1 MPLNRNVRN
10 YGRRAERK
18 ALESSARSKARQQLP
33 VEAMDNACPSSKT
46 DEGEHCDCWL
56 LSERC
61 HWCGHMG

>member
-18 ALESSARSKARQQLP
+18 ALESSARSKLRQQLP

-56 LSERC
+56 LGERC
-61 HWCGHMG
+61 HWCGRMG